1 MKRFT
6 LTLIALLSVVVVFA
20 DGPKKQLTK
29 LPTMPAKASMPLR
42 QKLDIKEA
50 PASLTMKK
58 APVQATPRRGPR
70 KAPSAADL
78 EGVYTWDYLQA
89 DKLSTDLDSIETT
102 SYSKKVT
109 ITQSE
114 TTEGGL
120 TISGMFGNSLEATI
134 DGDYIVIESG
144 QPAGLTIYGAYTV
157 VGGFYYEGDEEN
169 PAGWYSWDI
178 HGKIQDDGSICF
190 EEWIIS
196 RLTNGEYAGYSFAY
210 YVSGSTLTPD
220 ESLSLVKVPEGVEIV
235 PYVMSYY
242 DPFLEV
248 DATIPVN
255 VAVDGNDVYFQGLG
269 AGANLPKAWVKGT
282 KSGNIVTFPENQYMG
297 EGRNGSTYG
306 FSYGGDGVFTYAP
319 VTDIY
324 TAEGYVGVT
333 SGANTENYYNP
344 VLMRVIERAAM
355 PANPAILSLDRGN
368 YNSLDFNVLLK
379 DTDGAPLDAS
389 KLSYM
394 IYTDTD
400 GDISPLTFTPTT
412 HYTLTEDMTEFPY
425 GFTDNPDFTK
435 NHIYLNDLYSSD
447 WDRIG
452 IQSIYTCGGER
463 NATPIQWFENKEA
476 YAVVKGNTLTFYYDS
491 ERATREGL
499 SYNLPYYDNTPG
511 WTGFNNGNGNTTI
524 TTATFDESFKNYTG
538 LKNTG
543 RWFYYMKA
551 LTTINHFDYLNTDN
565 VTDMTCMFLDCSS
578 LVNLDI
584 TNLNTANVRDMSG
597 MFVGCTSLVNLDVTN
612 MNTANVTDMA
622 EMFRGCSSLT
632 TIDLSN
638 FDMTNVTNTRWMF
651 QDCTNLT
658 TIYCNAD
665 WSLGVVSES
674 EGMFGGCTSLVGA
687 VSYDKSNIDISFAN
701 PITGYFTVNYELE
714 PYAVVDGNTLTFYY
728 DRRRV
733 LREGVTYDLPSSA
746 AIPDWTSFNNGEGNT
761 SVTTVTFDESFEN
774 YTDLTSTRS
783 WFYYMRALTTINHL
797 DYLHTDNVTNMSCM
811 FMECSS
817 LVNLDITNLNTAN
830 VTDMSAM
837 FSGCSSLTALEATSL
852 QTDNVTNMSAM
863 FNGCSN
869 LTFLDVAGLNTA
881 NVTNMNDMF
890 CDCQALENLDVS
902 NFITDNVTTMR
913 GMFADCHALTS
924 LDVTNFNTANV
935 TDMYFM
941 FHGCSAL
948 TDLDV
953 TNFNTANVTDM
964 SEMFSSCLSLTSL
977 DLSGFN
983 TANVTRMPLMFGYC
997 MKLES
1002 LNVANF
1008 DMTNVTDTRWMFKD
1022 CSKLTTIYCNAD
1034 WSLGVVTESEGM
1046 FDNCPSLQGAVPF
1059 SSDNDND
1066 ISFANPT
1073 NGYFTGVEAYAVVDK
1088 DLQSLTF
1095 YYDFNKSEH
1104 ESDANKD
1111 VFGVVNNG
1119 WDEYPDAGQISFVTI
1134 DESMENYHGLTTT
1147 SKMFKG
1153 LYEVRGEIK
1162 GLRYLNTE
1170 HVTDMSNMFDGCQ
1183 NLDSLDLSHFNTS
1196 QVTDMGYMFYG
1207 CSALEELDL
1216 SSFNTSKVTNMI
1228 AMFSYCMALES
1239 VDLSSFNTS
1248 RMGEM
1253 GGMFNQ
1259 CKFLKSLD
1267 LTNFNMSNVS
1277 DVEAMF
1283 YGCSALTTI
1292 YCNDDWSKYPLI
1304 YNDAELFSGCVKL
1317 VGAVP
1322 FEDGNDYSA
1331 WANPDTGYFTR
1342 KLMRGDVNG
1351 DSKVTIADVTALVNI
1366 ILGKTTSYNTAVA
1379 DINNDTKITI
1389 ADVTA
1394 LVNIIL
1400 GK

>member
-6 LTLIALLSVVVVFA
+6 LALIALLSVVVVFA

-58 APVQATPRRGPR
+58 APAQATPRRGPR

-78 EGVYTWDYLQA
+78 EGVYTWDYLKA
-89 DKLSTDLDSIETT
+89 DKLSTDIDSIETT
-102 SYSKKVT
+102 SYSNKVT

-120 TISGMFGNSLEATI
+120 TISGMFTNTLEATI

-144 QPAGLTIYGAYTV
+144 QAAGVSDYGAYTV

-190 EEWIIS
+190 EDWIVT
-196 RLTNGEYAGYSFAY
+196 RLTDGEYAGYSFGY
-210 YVSGSTLTPD
+210 YVSGSTLT
-220 ESLSLVKVPEGVEIV
+220 LSLVKVPEGVEIV
-235 PYVMSYY
+235 PYVMFYY

-248 DATIPVN
+248 NATIPVN

-269 AGANLPKAWVKGT
+269 AGAYLPNAWVKGT

-297 EGRNGSTYG
+297 QGPLGSTYG

-333 SGANTENYYNP
+333 IGGSTETFYNP
-344 VLMRVIERAAM
+344 VLKRVIERAAM
-355 PANPAILSLDRGN
+355 PANPAILSLDGGN
-368 YNSLDFNVLLK
+368 FNRLDINVLLK

-400 GDISPLTFTPTT
+400 GNISPLTFTPTT
-412 HYTLTEDMTEFPY
+412 HYALTEDLTEIPY
-425 GFTDNPDFTK
+425 GFTDNSHFTQ
-435 NHIYLNDLYSSD
+435 NCIYLDDLYSSD

-491 ERATREGL
+491 ERATRGGL
-499 SYNLPYYDNTPG
+499 SYNMPYYGNIPG
-511 WTGFNNGNGNTTI
+511 WTSYNGNTTI

-543 RWFYYMKA
+543 RWFYYLKA

-597 MFVGCTSLVNLDVTN
+597 MFY
-612 MNTANVTDMA
+612 
-622 EMFRGCSSLT
+622 GCSSLT

-638 FDMTNVTNTRWMF
+638 FDMTNVTDTRWMF

-674 EGMFGGCTSLVGA
+674 EEMFDGCTSLVGA

-746 AIPDWTSFNNGEGNT
+746 GVPDWTSYNNGEGNT

-774 YTDLTSTRS
+774 YTGLTSTRS

-797 DYLHTDNVTNMSCM
+797 DYLNTDNVTDMSCM
-811 FMECSS
+811 FMGCSS
-817 LVNLDITNLNTAN
+817 LSSLDITNLNTAN

-837 FSGCSSLTALEATSL
+837 FSGCSSLTALDVAGLNTA
-852 QTDNVTNMSAM
+852 NVTNMSSM

-890 CDCQALENLDVS
+890 CDCQALERLDVS
-902 NFITDNVTTMR
+902 NFITDNVTSMR
-913 GMFADCHALTS
+913 SMFADCHALTS

-964 SEMFSSCLSLTSL
+964 SEMFSNCLNLTSL

-983 TANVTRMPLMFGYC
+983 TANVTRMPQMFGYS

-1022 CSKLTTIYCNAD
+1022 CSNLTTIYCNAD

-1073 NGYFTGVEAYAVVDK
+1073 NGYFTGAEAYAVVDK

-1111 VFGVVNNG
+1111 VFGVVNND
-1119 WDEYPDAGQISFVTI
+1119 WYSYPDHIFSVTI

-1170 HVTDMSNMFDGCQ
+1170 HVTDMSNMFEGCQ

-1196 QVTDMGYMFYG
+1196 QVTDMRGMFDG
-1207 CSALEELDL
+1207 CSALETLDLSNFNTSNVTDMADMFNYCMALKSVDL
-1216 SSFNTSKVTNMI
+1216 SSFNTSKVE
-1228 AMFSYCMALES
+1228 YMAY
-1239 VDLSSFNTS
+1239 
-1248 RMGEM
+1248 
-1253 GGMFNQ
+1253 MFNE
-1259 CKFLKSLD
+1259 CESLLSLD
-1267 LTNFNMSNVS
+1267 LTNFDMRNVTEA
-1277 DVEAMF
+1277 EAMF
-1283 YGCSALTTI
+1283 AICEDLTTI
-1292 YCNDDWSKYPLI
+1292 YCNDDWSDYPLRH
-1304 YNDAELFSGCVKL
+1304 DCADLFNGCVSL

-1322 FEDGNDYSA
+1322 YESEFYDYISR
-1331 WANPDTGYFTR
+1331 ANPDTGYFTR

-1366 ILGKTTSYNTAVA
+1366 ILGKTTNYNAEVA
-1379 DINNDTKITI
+1379 DINSDTKITI

-1394 LVNIIL
+1394 LVNLIL

>member
-6 LTLIALLSVVVVFA
+6 LALIALLSVVVVFA

-58 APVQATPRRGPR
+58 APAQATPRRGPR

-89 DKLSTDLDSIETT
+89 DELSTDIESISTT
-102 SYSKKVT
+102 SYSNKVT

-144 QPAGLTIYGAYTV
+144 QPAGVTVYGAYIV
-157 VGGFYYEGDEEN
+157 VGCFYYEGDEEN
-169 PAGWYSWDI
+169 PADWYPRDI

-190 EEWIIS
+190 EEWIIAL
-196 RLTNGEYAGYSFAY
+196 LTNGEYAGYSLGY

-242 DPFLEV
+242 DPLLEV

-269 AGANLPKAWVKGT
+269 AGSNLPKAWVKGT

-324 TAEGYVGVT
+324 TAEGYVFVT
-333 SGANTENYYNP
+333 SGGSTETFYNP

-355 PANPAILSLDRGN
+355 PANPAILTLDGGN
-368 YNSLDFNVLLK
+368 YNRLDFNVLLK

-412 HYTLTEDMTEFPY
+412 HYGLTEDLTEIPY
-425 GFTDNPDFTK
+425 GFTDNSHFTH
-435 NHIYLNDLYSSD
+435 NCIYLDDLYSSD

-491 ERATREGL
+491 ERATRGGL
-499 SYNLPYYDNTPG
+499 SYNMPYYDNIPG
-511 WTGFNNGNGNTTI
+511 WTSYNGNTTI

-543 RWFYYMKA
+543 RWFSYMKA

-746 AIPDWTSFNNGEGNT
+746 GIPDWTSYNNGEGNT

-774 YTDLTSTRS
+774 YTGLTSTRS

-797 DYLHTDNVTNMSCM
+797 DYLNTDNVTDMSCM
-811 FMECSS
+811 FMGCSS
-817 LVNLDITNLNTAN
+817 LSSLDITNLNTAN

-837 FSGCSSLTALEATSL
+837 FSGCSSLTALEATCL
-852 QTDNVTNMSAM
+852 QTD
-863 FNGCSN
+863 
-869 LTFLDVAGLNTA
+869 

-890 CDCQALENLDVS
+890 CDCQVLERLDVS

-913 GMFADCHALTS
+913 SMFADCHALTS

-964 SEMFSSCLSLTSL
+964 SEMFSSCLSLASL

-983 TANVTRMPLMFGYC
+983 TANVTGMPLMFGYC
-997 MKLES
+997 MNLES
-1002 LNVANF
+1002 INVANF

-1022 CSKLTTIYCNAD
+1022 CSNLTTIYCNAD

-1073 NGYFTGVEAYAVVDK
+1073 NGYFTGAEAYAVVDK

-1104 ESDANKD
+1104 ESNANKD
-1111 VFGVVNNG
+1111 VFEVVNNH
-1119 WDEYPDAGQISFVTI
+1119 WDEYPDADQISFVTI
-1134 DESMENYHGLTTT
+1134 DESMENYHGLTTM

-1170 HVTDMSNMFDGCQ
+1170 HVTDMSNMFEGCQ
-1183 NLDSLDLSHFNTS
+1183 DLDSLDLSHFNTS
-1196 QVTDMGYMFYG
+1196 QVTDMSNMFDG

-1216 SSFNTSKVTNMI
+1216 SNFNTSKVTNMI
-1228 AMFSYCMALES
+1228 AMFNYCMALKN
-1239 VDLSSFNTS
+1239 VNLSSFNTS
-1248 RMGEM
+1248 RVGEM
-1253 GGMFNQ
+1253 GYMFNQ

-1267 LTNFNMSNVS
+1267 LTNFDMRNVS

-1283 YGCSALTTI
+1283 SGCSSLTTI
-1292 YCNDDWSKYPLI
+1292 YCNDDWSKYPLVD
-1304 YNDAELFSGCVKL
+1304 NDAELFSGCVKL

-1322 FEDGNDYSA
+1322 FEDGNDYSD

-1342 KLMRGDVNG
+1342 KLVRGDVNG

>member
-1 MKRFT
+1 
-6 LTLIALLSVVVVFA
+6 
-20 DGPKKQLTK
+20 
-29 LPTMPAKASMPLR
+29 
-42 QKLDIKEA
+42 
-50 PASLTMKK
+50 
-58 APVQATPRRGPR
+58 
-70 KAPSAADL
+70 
-78 EGVYTWDYLQA
+78 
-89 DKLSTDLDSIETT
+89 
-102 SYSKKVT
+102 
-109 ITQSE
+109 
-114 TTEGGL
+114 
-120 TISGMFGNSLEATI
+120 MFGNSLEATI

-144 QPAGLTIYGAYTV
+144 QTAGVSEYGTYTV
-157 VGGFYYEGDEEN
+157 VGGFYYEGDEEQE
-169 PAGWYSWDI
+169 AGWYFRDI

-190 EEWIIS
+190 EEWIVT
-196 RLTNGEYAGYSFAY
+196 RLTDGDYVGYSIGC
-210 YVSGSTLTPD
+210 YVSGSTLTQP
-220 ESLSLVKVPEGVEIV
+220 LVRAPEGLEIV
-235 PYVMSYY
+235 PYVMFYYY
-242 DPFLEV
+242 DPFFEV

-297 EGRNGSTYG
+297 QGINGSTYG
-306 FSYGGDGVFTYAP
+306 FYGGDVVFTYAP
-319 VTDIY
+319 ETDIY

-333 SGANTENYYNP
+333 SEGNSEGFYNP
-344 VLMRVIERAAM
+344 VLKRVIERAAM
-355 PANPAILSLDRGN
+355 PANPAILSLDGGN
-368 YNSLDFNVLLK
+368 YNRLDINVLLK

-400 GDISPLTFTPTT
+400 GNISPLTFTPTT
-412 HYTLTEDMTEFPY
+412 HNALTEDMTEIPY
-425 GFTDNPDFTK
+425 GFTDNYDFTH
-435 NHIYLNDLYSSD
+435 NHIDLNDLYSSD

-491 ERATREGL
+491 ERATRGGL
-499 SYNLPYYDNTPG
+499 SYNMPYYGNIPG
-511 WTGFNNGNGNTTI
+511 WTDFNDGNWNTTI

-543 RWFYYMKA
+543 RWFYYLKA

-584 TNLNTANVRDMSG
+584 TNLNTANVRDMRS
-597 MFVGCTSLVNLDVTN
+597 MFY
-612 MNTANVTDMA
+612 
-622 EMFRGCSSLT
+622 GCSSLT

-638 FDMTNVTNTRWMF
+638 FDMTNVTDTRWMF

-674 EGMFGGCTSLVGA
+674 EEMFDGCTSLVGA

-701 PITGYFTVNYELE
+701 PITGYFTYELE

-774 YTDLTSTRS
+774 YTGLTSTRS
-783 WFYYMRALTTINHL
+783 WFYYMRALTTINYL
-797 DYLHTDNVTNMSCM
+797 DYLHTDNVTDMSCM
-811 FMECSS
+811 FMGCSS
-817 LVNLDITNLNTAN
+817 LSSLDITNLNTAN

-837 FSGCSSLTALEATSL
+837 FSGCSSLTALEATCL
-852 QTDNVTNMSAM
+852 QTDNVTNMSSM

-890 CDCQALENLDVS
+890 CDCQVLENLNVS

-913 GMFADCHALTS
+913 SMFADCHALTS

-964 SEMFSSCLSLTSL
+964 SEMFSNCLNLTSL

-1066 ISFANPT
+1066 IRFANPT
-1073 NGYFTGVEAYAVVDK
+1073 NGYFTGAEAYAVVDK
-1088 DLQSLTF
+1088 DLESLTF

-1111 VFGVVNNG
+1111 VFEVVNNG
-1119 WDEYPDAGQISFVTI
+1119 WDKYPDAGRISFVTI

-1170 HVTDMSNMFDGCQ
+1170 HVTDMSNMFEGCQ

-1196 QVTDMGYMFYG
+1196 QVTDMRGMFDG
-1207 CSALEELDL
+1207 CSALETLDLSNFNTSNVTDMADMFNYCMALKSVDL
-1216 SSFNTSKVTNMI
+1216 SSFNTSKVE
-1228 AMFSYCMALES
+1228 YMAY
-1239 VDLSSFNTS
+1239 
-1248 RMGEM
+1248 
-1253 GGMFNQ
+1253 MFNE
-1259 CKFLKSLD
+1259 CESLLSLD
-1267 LTNFNMSNVS
+1267 LTNFDMRNVTEA
-1277 DVEAMF
+1277 EAMF
-1283 YGCSALTTI
+1283 AICEDLTTI
-1292 YCNDDWSKYPLI
+1292 YCNDDWSDYPLRH
-1304 YNDAELFSGCVKL
+1304 DCADLFNGCVSL

-1322 FEDGNDYSA
+1322 YESDFYDYISR
-1331 WANPDTGYFTR
+1331 ANPGTGYFTR

-1366 ILGKTTSYNTAVA
+1366 ILGKTTNYNAEVA
-1379 DINNDTKITI
+1379 DINSDTKITI

-1394 LVNIIL
+1394 LVNLIL

>member
-6 LTLIALLSVVVVFA
+6 LALIALLSVVVVFA

-29 LPTMPAKASMPLR
+29 LPTMPAKASIPLR

-58 APVQATPRRGPR
+58 APAQATPRRGPR

-89 DKLSTDLDSIETT
+89 ERLSTDIESIGTT
-102 SYSKKVT
+102 SYSDKVT

-120 TISGMFGNSLEATI
+120 TISGMATNTLEATI

-144 QPAGLTIYGAYTV
+144 QPAGVSDYGAYTV
-157 VGGFYYEGDEEN
+157 VGGFYYEGDEEHE
-169 PAGWYSWDI
+169 AGWYSWDI

-196 RLTNGEYAGYSFAY
+196 LLTNGEYAGHPLFC

-235 PYVMSYY
+235 PYVMFYY
-242 DPFLEV
+242 DPLLEV

-269 AGANLPKAWVKGT
+269 AGAKLPKAWVKGT
-282 KSGNIVTFPENQYMG
+282 KSGNIVTFPEKQYMG
-297 EGRNGSTYG
+297 QGPLGSTYG
-306 FSYGGDGVFTYAP
+306 FSYGGDVVFTYAP

-333 SGANTENYYNP
+333 TGGSTETFYNP
-344 VLMRVIERAAM
+344 VLKRVIERAAM
-355 PANPAILSLDRGN
+355 PANPAILSLDRDY
-368 YNSLDFNVLLK
+368 YNRLNFNVFLK

-400 GDISPLTFTPTT
+400 GNISPLTFTPTT
-412 HYTLTEDMTEFPY
+412 HYALTEDLTEIPY
-425 GFTDNPDFTK
+425 GFTDNYDFTK

-499 SYNLPYYDNTPG
+499 KYNLPNYYGDTPG
-511 WTGFNNGNGNTTI
+511 WTGYNNGNGNTTI
-524 TTATFDESFKNYTG
+524 TTATFDESFKNNTR

-543 RWFYYMKA
+543 CWFYYMKA
-551 LTTINHFDYLNTDN
+551 LTTINHFDYLNTAN
-565 VTDMTCMFLDCSS
+565 VRDMSSMFEGCTS
-578 LVNLDI
+578 LANLDV
-584 TNLNTANVRDMSG
+584 TNLNTANVRDMSS
-597 MFVGCTSLVNLDVTN
+597 MFC
-612 MNTANVTDMA
+612 
-622 EMFRGCSSLT
+622 GCSGLT

-638 FDMTNVTNTRWMF
+638 FDMTNVTDTRSMF

-674 EGMFGGCTSLVGA
+674 EGMF
-687 VSYDKSNIDISFAN
+687 
-701 PITGYFTVNYELE
+701 
-714 PYAVVDGNTLTFYY
+714 
-728 DRRRV
+728 
-733 LREGVTYDLPSSA
+733 
-746 AIPDWTSFNNGEGNT
+746 
-761 SVTTVTFDESFEN
+761 
-774 YTDLTSTRS
+774 
-783 WFYYMRALTTINHL
+783 
-797 DYLHTDNVTNMSCM
+797 
-811 FMECSS
+811 
-817 LVNLDITNLNTAN
+817 
-830 VTDMSAM
+830 
-837 FSGCSSLTALEATSL
+837 
-852 QTDNVTNMSAM
+852 
-863 FNGCSN
+863 
-869 LTFLDVAGLNTA
+869 
-881 NVTNMNDMF
+881 
-890 CDCQALENLDVS
+890 
-902 NFITDNVTTMR
+902 
-913 GMFADCHALTS
+913 
-924 LDVTNFNTANV
+924 
-935 TDMYFM
+935 
-941 FHGCSAL
+941 
-948 TDLDV
+948 
-953 TNFNTANVTDM
+953 
-964 SEMFSSCLSLTSL
+964 
-977 DLSGFN
+977 
-983 TANVTRMPLMFGYC
+983 
-997 MKLES
+997 
-1002 LNVANF
+1002 
-1008 DMTNVTDTRWMFKD
+1008 
-1022 CSKLTTIYCNAD
+1022 
-1034 WSLGVVTESEGM
+1034 
-1046 FDNCPSLQGAVPF
+1046 DNCPSLKGAVPF

-1111 VFGVVNNG
+1111 VFGVVNND
-1119 WDEYPDAGQISFVTI
+1119 WDEYPDHIFSVTI

-1170 HVTDMSNMFDGCQ
+1170 HVTDMSNMFEGCQ

-1196 QVTDMGYMFYG
+1196 QVTDMDYMFYG

-1216 SSFNTSKVTNMI
+1216 SSFNTSKVTRMI

-1253 GGMFNQ
+1253 GGMFNK
-1259 CKFLKSLD
+1259 CKSLKSLD

-1322 FEDGNDYSA
+1322 FEDGNDYSD

-1342 KLMRGDVNG
+1342 KLVRGDVNG